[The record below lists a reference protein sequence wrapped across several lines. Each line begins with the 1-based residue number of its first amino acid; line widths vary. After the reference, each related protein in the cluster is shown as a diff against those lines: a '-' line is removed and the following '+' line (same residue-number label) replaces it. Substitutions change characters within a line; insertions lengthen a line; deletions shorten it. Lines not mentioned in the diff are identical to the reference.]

1 MKQKHLEIP
10 PETLIN
16 ILIVG
21 RKQDVGG
28 GGREGGEEGVIKV
41 ISTAWGEWGVGGV
54 DEICVVGDAREGVDS
69 SRLQSTRSP
78 LISNQLQRAPPYS
91 LIHRTDLM

>member
-10 PETLIN
+10 PEILIN

-41 ISTAWGEWGVGGV
+41 ISTAWGEWGGG
-54 DEICVVGDAREGVDS
+54 R
-69 SRLQSTRSP
+69 
-78 LISNQLQRAPPYS
+78 
-91 LIHRTDLM
+91 

>member
-28 GGREGGEEGVIKV
+28 GGREGGEEGVKKV
-41 ISTAWGEWGVGGV
+41 ISTAWGEWEVSMRCGL
-54 DEICVVGDAREGVDS
+54 EGVS
-69 SRLQSTRSP
+69 MRSV
-78 LISNQLQRAPPYS
+78 LSEMLGRALTAVGCS
-91 LIHRTDLM
+91 GRGHC

>member
-16 ILIVG
+16 ILIVD

-28 GGREGGEEGVIKV
+28 GGREGGEEGLIKV

-54 DEICVVGDAREGVDS
+54 SMRSVLSEMLGRALTAVGC
-69 SRLQSTRSP
+69 SRRG
-78 LISNQLQRAPPYS
+78 
-91 LIHRTDLM
+91 HR